1 MARRSVDSQAA
12 LALEAALGPLDDEG
26 VKGGKRV
33 GDPTPREPK
42 VADLVFCAPSGTRT
56 PNPLRSVATFSV
68 PVAMVPIWPVT
79 CPNARGC
86 GLGSTLCCPPFRGDG
101 SGVNRG
107 LGQPTKPRQSPC
119 VCCASDILAT
129 QKSEAGE

>member
-1 MARRSVDSQAA
+1 MTQDVYMARRSVDSQAA

-56 PNPLRSVATFSV
+56 PNPLRSVAAFSGLSATVLIGPSDLGECPLARPGLNPLFRTFS
-68 PVAMVPIWPVT
+68 
-79 CPNARGC
+79 R
-86 GLGSTLCCPPFRGDG
+86 
-101 SGVNRG
+101 
-107 LGQPTKPRQSPC
+107 
-119 VCCASDILAT
+119 
-129 QKSEAGE
+129 

>member
-56 PNPLRSVATFSV
+56 PNPLRSVPAFSALAATTRMW
-68 PVAMVPIWPVT
+68 ALTCANALWPGPGLSR
-79 CPNARGC
+79 CFAR
-86 GLGSTLCCPPFRGDG
+86 FRGDG
-101 SGVNRG
+101 RGINRG
-107 LGQPTKPRQSPC
+107 LGACSRIPAGVRVEELLRAYCDHMWPSP
-119 VCCASDILAT
+119 
-129 QKSEAGE
+129 

>member
-1 MARRSVDSQAA
+1 MTQDVYMARRSVDSQAA

-79 CPNARGC
+79 CPNAPWVWT
-86 GLGSTLCCPPFRGDG
+86 GLNPLLPAFSR
-101 SGVNRG
+101 
-107 LGQPTKPRQSPC
+107 
-119 VCCASDILAT
+119 
-129 QKSEAGE
+129 